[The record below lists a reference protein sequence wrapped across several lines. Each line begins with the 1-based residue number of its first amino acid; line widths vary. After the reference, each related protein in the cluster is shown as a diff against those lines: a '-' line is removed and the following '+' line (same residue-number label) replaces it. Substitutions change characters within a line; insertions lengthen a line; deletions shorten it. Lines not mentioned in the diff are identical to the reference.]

1 MKMKLNPPKNI
12 FKYSIYLCL
21 LLLISCSSS
30 EKKDNTDGNNTNST
44 TATTPTTNDNSDL
57 NTENEITEEPA
68 VEINDAPAQECNQFK
83 TLKAIM
89 EKYRAATE
97 AMSNNPDGLDY
108 SRIANISTNIKMNI
122 QSYER
127 GGQSSMSP
135 ECWDEFQQIKS
146 EFESMSI
153 SNQIQDNEPRDM
165 DFDNVND

>member
-1 MKMKLNPPKNI
+1 MKLNPFKNI
-12 FKYSIYLCL
+12 FKYFIYLSL
-21 LLLISCSSS
+21 LLIISCSSS
-30 EKKDNTDGNNTNST
+30 EKKENIDGNNTNSN
-44 TATTPTTNDNSDL
+44 TATPTSNDNSDL
-57 NTENEITEEPA
+57 NTEPEIA
-68 VEINDAPAQECNQFK
+68 VEINDAPVQECNQFK
-83 TLKAIM
+83 TLKTIM

-97 AMSNNPDGLDY
+97 AMSNNPDGMDY

-153 SNQIQDNEPRDM
+153 SNQIEDNEPRDM

>member
-1 MKMKLNPPKNI
+1 MTRI
-12 FKYSIYLCL
+12 IIAGIISICFFVV
-21 LLLISCSSS
+21 SC
-30 EKKDNTDGNNTNST
+30 NNTTQNEKSNDDSLNNVVSS
-44 TATTPTTNDNSDL
+44 TPTSNDNSDL

-68 VEINDAPAQECNQFK
+68 VEISDAPAQECNQFK
-83 TLKAIM
+83 SLKMLM
-89 EKYRAATE
+89 EKYHSATE

-122 QSYER
+122 QSFER

-153 SNQIQDNEPRDM
+153 SNQIEDNEPRDM